1 MNVSGRT
8 LQPIRADEQPFR
20 DFEMP
25 ISVPLVAGF
34 VGLFGMPDG
43 DIVEASCEICGHF
56 LLPWLRP
63 DASFAWAEIRAALPD
78 LSIVIFCCKQYL

>member
-8 LQPIRADEQPFR
+8 LQPIRADKQSIR
-20 DFEMP
+20 DFEVP
-25 ISVPLVAGF
+25 IPVPLVADF
-34 VGLFGMPDG
+34 VGLLGMPDG
-43 DIVEASCEICGHF
+43 DIVETSCEIGGHF

-63 DASFAWAEIRAALPD
+63 DASFAWAETRAALPD